1 MKKILCIIL
10 SLLTILNTFATV
22 EIVSFGVS
30 DNVSLST
37 FVSATKEMIDEYGL
51 YEGSESNSFQTFSAE
66 ETENEFKTRR
76 LIIKSDS
83 DIDTLNAIS
92 VVSGFRNLWVL
103 QFETEEDTAT
113 AYKYYCSLD
122 SIEFV
127 EADSV
132 VTVSVS
138 ETVTTI
144 TSQSDFLS
152 WGPEHIGFD
161 ELNEIITENSI
172 ELETVYVA
180 VIDTGVDYNHE
191 FLKDRVEKTTFNSS
205 DTGKINDPLDDND
218 HGTHV
223 AGIIA
228 DCTLD
233 NVIIKPYKC
242 LNSKGEGTDLT
253 ISAGIYQAAD
263 DENDVINM
271 SFGASSDSPLVE
283 DALAYAKEKN
293 DPVMVAAMG
302 NDGTGSLNA
311 IPLPAKSP
319 LVIGVSAIN
328 KSNEK
333 LSSSNFSKDYTELTA
348 PGGTINS
355 TVRNNGQKE
364 KSGTSM
370 ATPFVS
376 SVAAIA
382 KALYPYYNSETI
394 RKLMQET
401 AITLTTDIENSGH
414 FGYGMVYATGILRDI
429 NNHNINCSQSP
440 IFSFEEGLYDEP
452 IVLEF
457 FCEEGTE
464 TYYTTD
470 GSIPTKASLPY
481 DGKPITISESTLVMA
496 ASYKDSSVKSPISSA
511 YYGIPRVSGY
521 PIISV
526 IIQNGYVHFIKKTDY
541 TEFEIPEIYKD
552 MVGNVATIKGI
563 YSQAFQD
570 RNFIKYMK
578 MPDTVTEIQTQ
589 AFESCVNL
597 KTVIGNGVEIIGD
610 EVFLNCSSLNRVYIE
625 NAQSVG
631 DKAFKNCSSLQEINL
646 PNVTNIG
653 DYVFSGCENL
663 RKIDLSGIK
672 KIDSENVFANVS
684 PDFVDLRSLESTK
697 SLPNN
702 SAVLFSSKLSEIECL
717 PENLTIYG
725 TKGTYAEEYANEN
738 GYTFIP
744 VPYVQN
750 DLPDTAV
757 ISDTLNIDAI
767 GVNTQYQ
774 WYGANSPKY
783 RSGVAIEGATQ
794 NNFDIDKYKQY
805 RYYYCIVTSNDYE
818 CQPIEYVTAMCNNLS
833 YVYTP
838 PTSNGRITIATPTN
852 RYIKYGESIN
862 LYANATGLP
871 EGAKIKWRI
880 VEGSGVTLDPSVSG
894 KICTVTS
901 KSNGDV
907 IIEAY
912 AVDKNGNTIVNE
924 NGNRI
929 CGREGVSSEVSLWW
943 IILYYIRQ
951 MFSITTTAIMSINN
965 LI

>member
-10 SLLTILNTFATV
+10 SLLIIFSTFATV
-22 EIVSFGVS
+22 GIASFGVS

-37 FVSATKEMIDEYGL
+37 FVSAAKEMIDEYGL
-51 YEGSESNSFQTFSAE
+51 YVETKSDSFQTYSE
-66 ETENEFKTRR
+66 ENESEFKTRR

-113 AYKYYCSLD
+113 AYEYYCSLD
-122 SIEFV
+122 YIEFV
-127 EADSV
+127 EVDSI
-132 VTVSVS
+132 VTVSDT
-138 ETVTTI
+138 ETVTTT
-144 TSQSDFLS
+144 TSQKDYLS
-152 WGPEHIGFD
+152 WGPKHIGFD
-161 ELNEIITENSI
+161 ELNEIITENHI
-172 ELETVYVA
+172 KLETVYVA

-191 FLKDRVEKTTFNSS
+191 LLKNRVEKTTFNSS
-205 DTGKINDPLDDND
+205 DSGKINDPIDDDD

-233 NVIIKPYKC
+233 NVIIRPYKC

-271 SFGASSDSPLVE
+271 SFGTTGESPLVE
-283 DALAYAKEKN
+283 DALSYAKEKS

-302 NDGTGSLNA
+302 NGGSNSIKA
-311 IPLPAKSP
+311 MPLPARSP
-319 LVIGVSAIN
+319 FVIGVSAIDKN
-328 KSNEK
+328 NEK
-333 LSSSNFSKDYTELTA
+333 TSSSNFGRVYTELSA
-348 PGGTINS
+348 PGEMINS
-355 TVRNNGQKE
+355 TIKNNGQKE

-376 SVAAIA
+376 SVAATA
-382 KALYPYYNSETI
+382 KALYPYYSSEII
-394 RKLMQET
+394 RNLMQET
-401 AITLTTDIENSGH
+401 AITLTTDVENLGY
-414 FGYGMVYATGILRDI
+414 FGYGMIYATGILRDI
-429 NNHNINCSQSP
+429 NMHNINCSQSP
-440 IFSFEEGLYDEP
+440 TFSFEEGVYNGP
-452 IVLEF
+452 ILLEIF
-457 FCEEGTE
+457 GEDNTE

-470 GSIPTKASLPY
+470 GSIPTKASLHY
-481 DGKPITISESTLVMA
+481 DGKPITISESALVMA
-496 ASYKDSSVKSPISSA
+496 VSYKDGSVKSPISCA
-511 YYGIPRVSGY
+511 YYGIPIVCKY
-521 PIISV
+521 PIVSV
-526 IIQNGYVHFIKKTDY
+526 FVSNGYVFDLKINCA
-541 TEFEIPEIYKD
+541 EIEIPETYKD
-552 MVGNVATIKGI
+552 MVGNSVIIKGI
-563 YSQAFQD
+563 D
-570 RNFIKYMK
+570 GETFIDNKVLKYLK
-578 MPDTVTEIQTQ
+578 LADSLKEIQIR
-589 AFESCVNL
+589 AFKSCLNL
-597 KTVIGNGVEIIGD
+597 NTVIGDGVEIIGD
-610 EVFLNCSSLNRVYIE
+610 EVFINCSSLNRVCIE
-625 NAQSVG
+625 NTQSVG
-631 DKAFKNCSSLQEINL
+631 EKAFKNCSSLREINL

-653 DYVFSGCENL
+653 DYVFSGCESL

-702 SAVLFSSKLSEIECL
+702 SSVLFSGKLSEIECF
-717 PENLTIYG
+717 PDNLTIYG
-725 TKGTYAEEYANEN
+725 TKGTYAEKYANAN

-744 VPYVQN
+744 IPCVQN
-750 DLPDTAV
+750 DLPDTTV
-757 ISDTLNIDAI
+757 ISDTLTIDAI

-805 RYYYCIVTSNDYE
+805 RYYYCVVTSNDYE

-871 EGAKIKWRI
+871 EGAKIKWKI
-880 VEGSGVTLDPSVSG
+880 VEGNGVTLDASVSG
-894 KICTVTS
+894 TICTVTS
-901 KSNGDV
+901 KSNGNV

-929 CGREGVSSEVSLWW
+929 YDREGVSSEVSLWW

-951 MFSITTTAIMSINN
+951 MFSLTNTVLSLN
-965 LI
+965 LSDM

>member
-10 SLLTILNTFATV
+10 SLLIIFSTFATV
-22 EIVSFGVS
+22 GIVSFGVS

-37 FVSATKEMIDEYGL
+37 FVSDAKEMIDEYGL
-51 YEGSESNSFQTFSAE
+51 YIETNSDSFQIYSE
-66 ETENEFKTRR
+66 ENESEFKTRR

-92 VVSGFRNLWVL
+92 VISGFRNLWVL
-103 QFETEEDTAT
+103 QFETEEDTAI
-113 AYKYYCSLD
+113 AYEYYRSLD
-122 SIEFV
+122 TIEFV

-132 VTVSVS
+132 VTVSDT
-138 ETVTTI
+138 ETVTT
-144 TSQSDFLS
+144 TTTQKDFLS
-152 WGPEHIGFD
+152 WGPKHIGFD
-161 ELNEIITENSI
+161 ELNEIITENQI
-172 ELETVYVA
+172 KLETVYVA

-191 FLKDRVEKTTFNSS
+191 FLADRVEITTFNSS
-205 DTGKINDPLDDND
+205 DTGKINDPLDDDD

-233 NVIIKPYKC
+233 NVIIRPYKC

-271 SFGASSDSPLVE
+271 SFGTTGESPLVE
-283 DALAYAKEKN
+283 DALSYAKEKN
-293 DPVMVAAMG
+293 DPIMVAAMG
-302 NDGTGSLNA
+302 NNGSNSNSA
-311 IPLPAKSP
+311 MPLPAKSP
-319 LVIGVSAIN
+319 LVIGVSSIDEN
-328 KSNEK
+328 NEK
-333 LSSSNFSKDYTELTA
+333 PLSSNFSKVYTELAA
-348 PGGTINS
+348 PGEMINS
-355 TVRNNGQKE
+355 TIRNNGQKE
-364 KSGTSM
+364 NSGTSM

-376 SVAAIA
+376 SVAATA
-382 KALYPYYNSETI
+382 KAIYPYYNSESI

-401 AITLTTDIENSGH
+401 AITLTTDIENSGY
-414 FGYGMVYATGILRDI
+414 FGYGMVYATGILRDT
-429 NNHNINCSQSP
+429 NEHSINCVQSP
-440 IFSFEEGLYDEP
+440 IFSLEEDFYDEP
-452 IVLEF
+452 ITLEF
-457 FCEEGTE
+457 FGENGTE
-464 TYYTTD
+464 TYYTID
-470 GSIPTKASLPY
+470 GSIPTKASLLY

-496 ASYKDSSVKSPISSA
+496 ASYKDGLVKSPVSSA
-511 YYGIPRVSGY
+511 YYGIPRVCGY

-526 IIQNGYVHFIKKTDY
+526 FISNGYVFQIRTKY
-541 TEFEIPEIYKD
+541 AEVEFPTIYKD
-552 MVGNVATIKGI
+552 MVGNSVTIKGI
-563 YSQAFQD
+563 GDEAFHD
-570 RNFIKYMK
+570 NNILKYLK
-578 MPDTVTEIQTQ
+578 MPDTVVELQYL
-589 AFESCVNL
+589 AFESCTNL
-597 KTVIGNGVEIIGD
+597 NTVIGNGVKVIDD
-610 EVFLNCSSLNRVYIE
+610 EVFINCSSLNRVCLE
-625 NAQSVG
+625 NTQSVG
-631 DKAFKNCSSLQEINL
+631 EKAFKNCSSLQEINL

-663 RKIDLSGIK
+663 RKIDLSGIER
-672 KIDSENVFANVS
+672 IDSENVFANVS
-684 PDFVDLRSLESTK
+684 PDFVDLRNLESTK

-702 SAVLFSSKLSEIECL
+702 SSVLFSSKLLEVECF
-717 PENLTIYG
+717 PENLTIYA

-757 ISDTLNIDAI
+757 MSDTLTIDVI

-774 WYGANSPKY
+774 WYGSNSLKY

-871 EGAKIKWRI
+871 EGAKIKWKI
-880 VEGSGVTLDPSVSG
+880 VEGNGVTLDASVSG
-894 KICTVTS
+894 TICTVTS
-901 KSNGDV
+901 KSNGNV

-912 AVDKNGNTIVNE
+912 AVNKNGNTIVNE

-929 CGREGVSSEVSLWW
+929 CDREGISSEVSLWW

-951 MFSITTTAIMSINN
+951 MFGITKTAVSMI
-965 LI
+965 L